1 MIRCEFPSVSY
12 KGEYMSRKQ
21 VATLIS
27 FVFSINS
34 TNDLTSASLNPFE
47 MKKKNQIIKKYK

>member
-1 MIRCEFPSVSY
+1 
-12 KGEYMSRKQ
+12 MSRK
-21 VATLIS
+21 LIS

-47 MKKKNQIIKKYK
+47 MKKKNQIIKKIQMNFEINFT